1 MSVKPLNN
9 RKLRGSLL
17 LMITAMIWGLAFVA
31 QSVAADLVGPMTFNG
46 IRFLLA
52 SMEVFLLE
60 PVLSRYLKIKA
71 DDNHVGWMKTAVL
84 AGLVLITA
92 SWLQQAGIRYT
103 TAGKAGFITSF
114 YVVLVPLAEL
124 LFLHHKSAFNIW
136 IAVGIACIGLYLLS
150 SPEKGAVQFG
160 DLLELFCAV
169 CFTVHIL
176 VIASAAGIPNP
187 IRFCAVQYLTAGAVG
202 MIFGLLFEPFSA
214 ASLLKAAPSI
224 LYAGFLSAGLGYT
237 LQVIGQRD
245 ADPAVAS
252 VILSLESV
260 FSALFGFWILKETMN
275 GAELLGCVLMFAAVL
290 LSQIDMKKE

>member
-1 MSVKPLNN
+1 MKSLNN

-31 QSVAADLVGPMTFNG
+31 QSVAADLIGPMTFNG

-52 SMEVFLLE
+52 SLEVFLLE
-60 PVLSRYLKIKA
+60 PFLSRFLKIEA
-71 DDNHVGWMKTAVL
+71 AESSSGWMKTAVL

-114 YVVLVPLAEL
+114 YVVLVPLAQL

-160 DLLELFCAV
+160 DFLELLCAV

-176 VIASAAGIPNP
+176 VIASAAGNPNP
-187 IRFCAVQYLTAGAVG
+187 IRFCAVQYLTAGVVG
-202 MIFGLLFEPFSA
+202 IIFGMLFELFSTV
-214 ASLLKAAPSI
+214 SLLKAAPSI

-237 LQVIGQRD
+237 LQAIGQRD

-260 FSALFGFWILKETMN
+260 FSALFGFWLLGETMN

>member
-1 MSVKPLNN
+1 MNN

-31 QSVAADLVGPMTFNG
+31 QSVAADLVSPMTFNG

-52 SMEVFLLE
+52 SAEVFLLKPFLE
-60 PVLSRYLKIKA
+60 KYLKIECQESDSRLIRA
-71 DDNHVGWMKTAVL
+71 AIV

-92 SWLQQAGIRYT
+92 SGLQQAGIRYT

-114 YVVLVPLAEL
+114 YVVLVPFAGL
-124 LFLHHKSAFNIW
+124 LFLHRKSAVNIW

-150 SPEKGAVQFG
+150 SPEKGELQFG
-160 DLLELFCAV
+160 DFLELLCAI

-176 VIASAAGIPNP
+176 IIDQIAGNLNP
-187 IRFCAVQYLTAGAVG
+187 IRFCAFQYLTAGLVG
-202 MIFGLLFEPFSA
+202 ILYGLLFEPVSV
-214 ASLLKAAPSI
+214 LLLVKAMPSI
-224 LYAGFLSAGLGYT
+224 LYAGLFSAGLGYT
-237 LQVIGQRD
+237 LQAVGQRD

-260 FSALFGFWILKETMN
+260 FSALFGFWILGETMN
-275 GAELLGCVLMFAAVL
+275 RAELLGCVLMFTAVL
-290 LSQIDMKKE
+290 LSQIEMKKE

>member
-1 MSVKPLNN
+1 MKSLNN

-31 QSVAADLVGPMTFNG
+31 QSVAADLIGPMTFNG

-52 SMEVFLLE
+52 SLEVFLLE
-60 PVLSRYLKIKA
+60 PFLSRFLKIEA
-71 DDNHVGWMKTAVL
+71 AESSSGWMKTAVL

-92 SWLQQAGIRYT
+92 SWFQQAGIRYT
-103 TAGKAGFITSF
+103 SAGKAGFITSF
-114 YVVLVPLAEL
+114 YVVLVPLAQL
-124 LFLHHKSAFNIW
+124 LFLHHKSVFNIW

-160 DLLELFCAV
+160 DFLELLCAV

-176 VIASAAGIPNP
+176 VIASAAGNPNP
-187 IRFCAVQYLTAGAVG
+187 IRFCAVQYLTAGVVG
-202 MIFGLLFEPFSA
+202 IIFGMLFEPFSTV
-214 ASLLKAAPSI
+214 SLLKAAPSI

-237 LQVIGQRD
+237 LQAIGQRD

-260 FSALFGFWILKETMN
+260 FSALFGFWLLGETMN

>member
-1 MSVKPLNN
+1 MKPLNN

-52 SMEVFLLE
+52 SLEVFLLA
-60 PVLSRYLKIKA
+60 PILSRYLKIEA
-71 DDNHVGWMKTAVL
+71 EDNPVGWMKTAAL

-124 LFLHHKSAFNIW
+124 LFLHHKPAFNIW
-136 IAVGIACIGLYLLS
+136 IAVGTACIGLYLLS
-150 SPEKGAVQFG
+150 APEKGAVQFG
-160 DLLELFCAV
+160 DFLELLCAV

-176 VIASAAGIPNP
+176 VIDSAAGIPNP
-187 IRFCAVQYLTAGAVG
+187 IRFCAVQYLIAGAVG
-202 MIFGLLFEPFSA
+202 MLFGLLFEPLSA

-260 FSALFGFWILKETMN
+260 FSALFGFWILKESMN
-275 GAELLGCVLMFAAVL
+275 SAELLGCVLMFAAVL

>member
-31 QSVAADLVGPMTFNG
+31 QSVAADLIGPMTFNG

-52 SMEVFLLE
+52 SLEVFLLE
-60 PVLSRYLKIKA
+60 PFLSRFLKIEA
-71 DDNHVGWMKTAVL
+71 AESSSGWMKTAVL

-114 YVVLVPLAEL
+114 YVVLVPLAQL

-160 DLLELFCAV
+160 DFLELLCAV

-176 VIASAAGIPNP
+176 VIASAAGNPNP
-187 IRFCAVQYLTAGAVG
+187 IRFCAVQYLTAGVVG
-202 MIFGLLFEPFSA
+202 IIFGLLFEPFSTV
-214 ASLLKAAPSI
+214 SLLKAAPSI

-237 LQVIGQRD
+237 LQAIGQRD

-260 FSALFGFWILKETMN
+260 FSALFGFWLLGETMN

>member
-1 MSVKPLNN
+1 MKSLNN

-31 QSVAADLVGPMTFNG
+31 QSVAADLIGPMTFNG

-52 SMEVFLLE
+52 SLEVFLLE
-60 PVLSRYLKIKA
+60 PFLSRFLKIEA
-71 DDNHVGWMKTAVL
+71 AESSSGWMKTAVL

-114 YVVLVPLAEL
+114 YVVLVPLAQL

-160 DLLELFCAV
+160 DFLELLCAV

-176 VIASAAGIPNP
+176 VIASAAGNPNP
-187 IRFCAVQYLTAGAVG
+187 IRFCAVQYLTAGVVG
-202 MIFGLLFEPFSA
+202 IIFGMLFELFSTV
-214 ASLLKAAPSI
+214 SLLKAAPSI

-237 LQVIGQRD
+237 LQAIGQRD

-260 FSALFGFWILKETMN
+260 FSALFGFWLLGETMN
-275 GAELLGCVLMFAAVL
+275 GAELLGCVLMFA
-290 LSQIDMKKE
+290 

>member
-1 MSVKPLNN
+1 MKPLNN

-71 DDNHVGWMKTAVL
+71 DDNHVGWVKTAVL

-150 SPEKGAVQFG
+150 SPEKGTVQFG
-160 DLLELFCAV
+160 DLLELLCAV

-214 ASLLKAAPSI
+214 ASFLKAAPSI

-260 FSALFGFWILKETMN
+260 FSALFGFWILNETMN